1 MAYAPHASHEGHLAK
16 ALVALVAA
24 VAAAFAIAASLP
36 AHAHAADREVVQV
49 VDGVTTWIGD
59 EAALQKAID
68 DAGTKP
74 VRIVLGCME
83 TPIDTT
89 LKIPAGAD
97 IELVNN
103 PHAIFGDATS
113 TLARADGFKGV
124 MVRVEQGASLTL
136 AAHEDG
142 GRLQISS
149 RGESIPSS
157 VPAVVVKGAL
167 VMNDADAADADQARV
182 KIFGARGMD
191 GNYEGAVTVTGAQ
204 ASFTMNGGA
213 IYDNRRLQDPSRA
226 QYGAGNVAV
235 ADGATFTLNGGLIA
249 DGYGSAV
256 NGDSYG
262 DVGGVGVFKGAHFTM
277 NGGTIVRNRGFVGGV
292 EGFVWFQSPNSRDE
306 LEAVAETNR
315 AHIRIEGGMIADNE
329 AGFGGGALLV
339 LGNAEAVMNGGSMLR
354 NSAPNGGAVNAMDLY
369 VWGAKGSWEE
379 VPGEGSKLGYAPEEF
394 SAVQPGGFV
403 MNGGTIDGNSASR
416 TGGGVNVVSNAVKLN
431 AGTIANNTARQ
442 MGGGVYVA
450 TKSYAVRIDNALVKG
465 NSTNYVGGGVWTCP
479 TGSVQLNVTNGA
491 AVFGN
496 AADYYG
502 DDIAH
507 DQYGGTGV
515 QEIVLAE
522 RLIGGGAVDYY
533 YDNASARFDAANPQN
548 SELFKREPGATI
560 DNRGLHAVATDAA
573 KDAAASA
580 ACLVIEG
587 NSAHR
592 GGGVGTNGRVVFGEP
607 GSFDAELDKTWVNA
621 ETGAALDAADIPATE
636 VYAGVFRVGGNGCAN
651 GGGAADEWHLLQVIE
666 LSKDNGW
673 KATITGLP
681 EKDAKGTPL
690 TYVLCE
696 TDAQG
701 VPLKNDD
708 GTYLAQ
714 DSFDA
719 SDPKAAIVNKV
730 TPEKPPV
737 PPTPDKPPVPPTP
750 EKPPVPPTAD
760 EPPAPTP
767 DKPAKAPKFAATGDS
782 AVLPFAVAAGLAAA
796 AVAGGAACLA
806 RRRS

>member
-1 MAYAPHASHEGHLAK
+1 MAYARHASKEGRFTK
-16 ALVALVAA
+16 VIVAFIAA
-24 VAAAFAIAASLP
+24 VAAALAIGSALP
-36 AHAHAADREVVQV
+36 AHAHAADREVIEL
-49 VDGVTTWIGD
+49 VDGVTGWVGD
-59 EAALQKAID
+59 EEALQRAIR

-74 VRIVLGCME
+74 VRIVLGCLD
-83 TPIDTT
+83 TDIDTT
-89 LKIPAGAD
+89 LVIPAGAD
-97 IELVNN
+97 VELVNN
-103 PHAIFGDATS
+103 PHEFFGEATS
-113 TLARADGFKGV
+113 TLARADGFAGI
-124 MVRVEQGASLTL
+124 MVRVERGGSLTL
-136 AAHEDG
+136 AAHEEG
-142 GRLQISS
+142 GLLQVSS
-149 RGESIPSS
+149 RGKRIPSS
-157 VPAVVVKGAL
+157 EPMMEIEGSL
-167 VMNDADAADADQARV
+167 VIDDADVDDFDRARV

-191 GNYEGAVTVTGAQ
+191 GSYEGAVTVTGAQ

-213 IYDNRRLQDPSRA
+213 IYDNRRFQDPSRA

-235 ADGATFTLNGGLIA
+235 ADGATFILNGGLIA

-256 NGDSYG
+256 NGDAYG

-277 NGGTIVRNRGFVGGV
+277 NGGTIARNHGFAGGI
-292 EGFVWFQSPNSRDE
+292 EGFVWEQSPASREE
-306 LEAVAETNR
+306 LEAAAESSR
-315 AHIRIEGGMIADNE
+315 VHIRIEGGVIADNT

-339 LGNAEAVMNGGSMLR
+339 FGNAEAVMNGGSMLR

-369 VWGAKGSWEE
+369 VWGADGTWAE
-379 VPGEGSKLGYAPEEF
+379 VDGEGRELGYTPEEF
-394 SAVQPGGFV
+394 AAVQPGGFV
-403 MNGGTIDGNSASR
+403 MNGGRIEGNSASR
-416 TGGGVNVVSNAVKLN
+416 TGGGVNAVSNAVELN
-431 AGTIANNTARQ
+431 AGTIADNTARQ

-450 TKSYAVRIDNALVKG
+450 TKSYALRIDNALVKG
-465 NSTNYVGGGVWTCP
+465 NSTDYVGGGVWTCP

-491 AVFGN
+491 AIFGN
-496 AADYYG
+496 TADTFG
-502 DDIAH
+502 NDIAH
-507 DQYGGTGV
+507 DEYGGVGA

-522 RLIGGGAVDYY
+522 RMVGGGAVDYY
-533 YDNASARFDAANPQN
+533 YDNAGARFDAANPQN
-548 SELFKREPGATI
+548 GVLFKREPGATI
-560 DNRGLHAVATDAA
+560 GNKGLHAVATDEA
-573 KDAAASA
+573 KNAAASA

-607 GSFDAELDKTWVNA
+607 GSFDAELNKSWVSA
-621 ETGAALDAADIPATE
+621 ETGAVLDAADIPATE
-636 VYAGVFRVGGNGCAN
+636 VYAGVFRVGGNGCAGNN
-651 GGGAADEWHLLQVIE
+651 GMPDEWHLVQVIE

-673 KATITGLP
+673 KAAVTGLP
-681 EKDAKGTPL
+681 EKDSRGAPL
-690 TYVLCE
+690 SYILCE

-719 SDPKAAIVNKV
+719 SDPRAAIVNKV

-760 EPPAPTP
+760 EPPAPTL

-782 AVLPFAVAAGLAAA
+782 AALPFAVAAGLAAA